1 MLSKTLQLLAKD
13 LGLDTDENSAYGIY
27 GGYMISLY
35 DQKGRKTV
43 FFNCPFDDPEDD
55 ALKSFDVSETIKS
68 KITDYSITD
77 YVIQNMGISV
87 SSTAPVAVFREMTD

>member
-1 MLSKTLQLLAKD
+1 M
-13 LGLDTDENSAYGIY
+13 DTDENSAYGIY

-77 YVIQNMGISV
+77 YVIQKHGDNRFFHGSACRFQGNDGLDGRD
-87 SSTAPVAVFREMTD
+87 T

>member
-43 FFNCPFDDPEDD
+43 FFNCP
-55 ALKSFDVSETIKS
+55 
-68 KITDYSITD
+68 
-77 YVIQNMGISV
+77 
-87 SSTAPVAVFREMTD
+87 